1 MTINTLSFID
11 KLQWKG
17 KINLNDGYDYEY
29 SYKETDLHGE
39 NPRGLGI
46 GMQIPYDAGFYL
58 YHKYP
63 EKFKGIFKEVKE
75 RKDKKG
81 GELVRLKDYYDFY
94 PIFPSLIN
102 EGSESWDYDNINFMD
117 YFKIPVMDDEYLT
130 LYNDKGMYYFERFGL
145 EEDISRYNL
154 NSQSLSI
161 GPYTYF
167 TFNTYRK
174 DGKMV
179 DTSYI
184 KDGYGI
190 YKAKTVYYSSIGDS
204 TEGENSGIEMI
215 FPIDPKASLLKLTK
229 TEDEKSL
236 VLFTGE
242 GNGTYLYLIDLE
254 NNELLQR
261 LFVTDKV
268 ISSSL
273 IAKLKD
279 IYLFKEDKERSSLLV
294 MGEDGLYKLEG
305 VFPVESSS
313 PLDGGIAYK
322 DGLLAFIKYEKEN
335 WKDEGESPI
344 RNDIYSRLIIANR
357 DEVLYE
363 GKLKTDIDKLN
374 DFKRYHSNILY
385 ELEWRD

>member
-1 MTINTLSFID
+1 
-11 KLQWKG
+11 
-17 KINLNDGYDYEY
+17 
-29 SYKETDLHGE
+29 
-39 NPRGLGI
+39 
-46 GMQIPYDAGFYL
+46 
-58 YHKYP
+58 
-63 EKFKGIFKEVKE
+63 
-75 RKDKKG
+75 
-81 GELVRLKDYYDFY
+81 LVRLKDYYDFY

-130 LYNDKGMYYFERFGL
+130 LYNGKGSYYFESFGL
-145 EEDISRYNL
+145 EEDMSVYNL

-174 DGKMV
+174 DGKRV

-204 TEGENSGIEMI
+204 KKGENNGIEMI
-215 FPIDPKASLLKLTK
+215 FPIDPKASLLRLTK
-229 TEDEKSL
+229 TEDEKRL

-242 GNGTYLYLIDLE
+242 EEGTNLYLIDIE
-254 NNELLQR
+254 NGKLLQK
-261 LFVTDKV
+261 LLITDKLPSGPS
-268 ISSSL
+268 IS
-273 IAKLKD
+273 KFKD
-279 IYLFKEDKERSSLLV
+279 IYLVKEDKERSSLLV

-305 VFPVESSS
+305 VFPVESIS
-313 PLDGGIAYK
+313 PLDEGLAYK
-322 DGLLAFIKYEKEN
+322 DGLLAFIKYEKDN
-335 WKDEGESPI
+335 WKDEEESPI
-344 RNDIYSRLIIANR
+344 QNDIYSRLIIANR

-374 DFKRYHSNILY
+374 DFKKYYSNILY
-385 ELEWRD
+385 ELKWRD